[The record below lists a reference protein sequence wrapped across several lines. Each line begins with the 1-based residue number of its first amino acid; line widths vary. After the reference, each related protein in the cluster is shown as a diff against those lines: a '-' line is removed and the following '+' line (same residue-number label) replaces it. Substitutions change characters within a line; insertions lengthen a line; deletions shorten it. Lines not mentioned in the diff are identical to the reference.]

1 MRISDTV
8 TEIIV
13 ILTWYEVADERDLHR
28 PTQGP
33 THGPVHRDFAM
44 VETAL
49 ERSLALF
56 VRAGENACETDE
68 NRQP

>member
-8 TEIIV
+8 SEIIA
-13 ILTWYEVADERDLHR
+13 ILTRYEVADERDLHR

-33 THGPVHRDFAM
+33 AHGPVHRDFAM
-44 VETAL
+44 VEAAL
-49 ERSLALF
+49 ERSIALF

-68 NRQP
+68 NHQP